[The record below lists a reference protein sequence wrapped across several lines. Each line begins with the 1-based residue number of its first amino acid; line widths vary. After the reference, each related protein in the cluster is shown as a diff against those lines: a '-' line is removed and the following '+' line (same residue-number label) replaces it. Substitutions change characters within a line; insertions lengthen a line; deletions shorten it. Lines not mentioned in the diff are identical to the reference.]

1 MSFAILIDM
10 NLSPAWVDW
19 FEEQGWPA
27 VHWSAVGDPR
37 STDRV
42 ILAWAREHGR
52 VLFTHDLDFSA
63 VLVSS
68 NDSSPMR
75 HPTPRQ
81 RRDARWSRAVDP
93 GGLDLVGN
101 RAAAGCARERG
112 RDQTPRSHSAAAR
125 RLVDSR
131 PSLGMR
137 DCLAPRETGPRL
149 RGFRRWTTLSGFKS
163 LPPSQISHQLPVRG
177 HAEVTT

>member
-19 FEEQGWPA
+19 FEKHGWPA

-63 VLVSS
+63 VLASS
-68 NDSSPMR
+68 NDRSPSVIQLR
-75 HPTPRQ
+75 ARDVTPDGAGSLVLEALTSWETELRQ
-81 RRDARWSRAVDP
+81 GALVSVDETSRRVRILP
-93 GGLDLVGN
+93 
-101 RAAAGCARERG
+101 
-112 RDQTPRSHSAAAR
+112 
-125 RLVDSR
+125 
-131 PSLGMR
+131 
-137 DCLAPRETGPRL
+137 L
-149 RGFRRWTTLSGFKS
+149 R
-163 LPPSQISHQLPVRG
+163 
-177 HAEVTT
+177 VT